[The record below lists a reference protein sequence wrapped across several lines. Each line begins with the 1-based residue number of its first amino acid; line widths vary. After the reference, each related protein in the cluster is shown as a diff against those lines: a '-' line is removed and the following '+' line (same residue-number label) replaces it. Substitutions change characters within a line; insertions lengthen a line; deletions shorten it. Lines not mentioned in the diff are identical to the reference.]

1 MADLCC
7 GLGSD
12 LLALARAGLRVLG
25 VERDPLTAAV
35 AAANVDALGLT
46 DRAAVRVGD
55 VTEITAGRGRRGVRR
70 PRAPRR
76 PRAGA
81 DPAPLVP
88 AVLVRHRAWRVAC
101 AATGA
106 KLAPGVPHD
115 VLPAGTEAEWV
126 SDGGDLVECALWFG
140 PLATDVARRATLL
153 PSGATLTGDGD
164 RRAEAGPVGRY
175 LVEPD
180 AAVIRAGL
188 VAELADQVDGRL
200 VDPTIAYLTTEHR
213 PRTVLGSAYE
223 VTDVLPFGVKR
234 LRALLRERGVG
245 RVTVKKRGTA
255 VTPEQL
261 RPALRLRGDAEATVV
276 LTRVAGEQSVL
287 IVEPLASEW

>member
-1 MADLCC
+1 
-7 GLGSD
+7 
-12 LLALARAGLRVLG
+12 VLG
-25 VERDPLTAAV
+25 VERDPLTAAL
-35 AAANVDALGLT
+35 AGANVDALDLS
-46 DRAAVRVGD
+46 DRATVRLGD
-55 VTEITAGRGRRGVRR
+55 VTGTPLDGVGAVFVDPARRDARGRAL
-70 PRAPRR
+70 AP
-76 PRAGA
+76 
-81 DPAPLVP
+81 
-88 AVLVRHRAWRVAC
+88 HRWSPPFSFVTEVAAHV

-106 KLAPGVPHD
+106 KLAPGVPHE

-126 SDGGDLVECALWFG
+126 SEGGDLVECALWFG
-140 PLATDVARRATLL
+140 PLATGVARRATLL
-153 PSGATLTGDGD
+153 PSGATLTGDGS
-164 RRAEAGPVGRY
+164 RWAEAGPVGRY
-175 LVEPD
+175 LLEPD
-180 AAVIRAGL
+180 PAVIRAGL

-200 VDPTIAYLTTEHR
+200 LDPTIAYLTTQQR

-287 IVEPLASEW
+287 IVTPLAP